1 MNIVKPRKIPVA
13 APALV
18 GREKEYVMDCM
29 DTNWISSNGKYIH
42 QFEQAFATYTGVPH
56 AISCCN
62 GTVAIHLALLAFD
75 LKPGDEVIIPT
86 LTYVASANPVVY
98 CGATPVFVDVDPTTW
113 CIDPAKITAKITPRT
128 KGIIAVHLYGHP
140 ADMDPILKI
149 AAEQN
154 LFVIED
160 VAEAHGASYKGRMA
174 GTMGD
179 IATFSFF
186 GNKIITTGEG
196 GMMITRNSELARKM
210 RLFKGQGM
218 DPNRRF
224 WFPIT
229 GYNYRMTNIEAAIGL
244 AQLEKIEWHISSRK
258 EIAAVYSRQLSGCRE
273 LDLPPN
279 CDWATNV
286 FWLYSVVLTEHC
298 ALTRDEVM
306 AKLAAAGIETRPF
319 FYPMHILP
327 MFADLA
333 KGQTFP
339 VADHL
344 SSRGINL
351 PTFANLA
358 DEDLAY
364 VIAQLLKIVRS

>member
-1 MNIVKPRKIPVA
+1 MNTAKPRKIPVA

-29 DTNWISSNGKYIH
+29 DTNWISSNGKYID
-42 QFEQAFATYTGVPH
+42 QFEQAFAAYTGVPH

-75 LKPGDEVIIPT
+75 LKPGDEVIVPT

-113 CIDPAKITAKITPRT
+113 CIDPARIAEKITPRT

-140 ADMDPILKI
+140 ADMDPIMKM
-149 AAEQN
+149 AAERK

-160 VAEAHGASYKGRMA
+160 VAEAHGATYKGRMA
-174 GTMGD
+174 GTLGD

-196 GMMITRNSELARKM
+196 GMMITRNPELAQKM

-244 AQLEKIEWHISSRK
+244 AQLEKIEWHISRRK
-258 EIAAVYSRQLSGCRE
+258 EIAAVYTRQLSGCRE
-273 LDLPPN
+273 LALPPN
-279 CDWATNV
+279 CEWASNV

-298 ALTRDEVM
+298 TLTRDEVM
-306 AKLAAAGIETRPF
+306 AKLAAVGIETRPF

-327 MFADLA
+327 MFSDLA

-339 VADHL
+339 VSDHL

-351 PTFANLA
+351 PTFANLQA
-358 DEDLAY
+358 EDLDY